1 LLEAAISTDYNYPM
15 LRNIENIIK
24 NIMLQHVN
32 KSKYFSDNSK
42 GGKCLKTQD

>member
-32 KSKYFSDNSK
+32 KCCILVIIPKEENA
-42 GGKCLKTQD
+42 